1 MTVDIAAIGQSIDST
16 WGRSSTPK
24 TASYSV
30 KMIMHGP
37 ETLHVSFAMVVNFS
51 TERQMIEVKRSS
63 FEEAGS
69 IINEVLKG
77 VKANYKDLTGN
88 ALKATEIKGS
98 STDSLEIINM
108 NAHNS
113 HRTCYYRRKVMFEVS

>member
-1 MTVDIAAIGQSIDST
+1 MTVNFSALAQATDTT

-30 KMIMHGP
+30 KMIIQGP
-37 ETLHVSFAMVVNFS
+37 EHLHVSFAMVVNFG
-51 TERQMIEVKRSS
+51 TEKQMIEVKRSS
-63 FEEAGS
+63 SEEAGS

-77 VKANYKDLTGN
+77 VKASYKELAGSALT
-88 ALKATEIKGS
+88 ATEIKGT

-113 HRTCYYRRKVMFEVS
+113 HRTAYYRRKVIFEVS